1 MLDFCELCGR
11 DGLILAYAPEHSTRG
26 ISVHLCP
33 ACGLVQSLP
42 RIDRAPRAV
51 AAVSCGADWGNVRY
65 GKGFRTAIALA
76 AVKRY
81 GGLGYFTL
89 LDVGSNRGR
98 FLAAVK
104 NTFPAATLVAV
115 EPDERVADNSAAVAE
130 LHTCRTEDI
139 TLEAGRFDFVHSCHT
154 VEHLA
159 HPMRVLK
166 DHARVL
172 KDGGLLILDAPNIA
186 IIGTDDIVEEWFI
199 DKHLYHFSARTL
211 TRMVEAAGFEI
222 VEAPDP
228 KDQTNVFIVARKRAT
243 APAQAHPLAADP
255 AEADA
260 ARAIL
265 HRYRDTRRHN
275 IEALAAVAAE
285 LDALAPQGI
294 AMWGAGRIF
303 DSLIVH
309 GHFDPKQLRTLIDT
323 HLKAHVAERHGFP
336 LSGPEALATD
346 KPGVVVVMSRGFADE
361 IVAEAKILAPDAD
374 VLVFADLLGRAKQRP
389 AA

>member
-65 GKGFRTAIALA
+65 GKGFRTAIALD

-104 NTFPAATLVAV
+104 NSFPAATLVAV
-115 EPDERVADNSAAVAE
+115 EPDERVAEAAAAVAE
-130 LHTCRTEDI
+130 LHSCRIEDI
-139 TLEAGRFDFVHSCHT
+139 DLEAGRFDIVHSCHT
-154 VEHLA
+154 IEHLA

-186 IIGTDDIVEEWFI
+186 IIGSDDIVEEWFI
-199 DKHLYHFSARTL
+199 DKHLYHFSANTL

-222 VEAPDP
+222 LEAPDP
-228 KDQTNVFIVARKRAT
+228 SDLANLFIVAKKRA
-243 APAQAHPLAADP
+243 AAAAQAQPLAAEP

-260 ARAIL
+260 ARDL
-265 HRYRDTRRHN
+265 VDRYRHIRLGN
-275 IEALAAVAAE
+275 IQALTAVATE
-285 LDALAPQGI
+285 LNTLATKGI
-294 AMWGAGRIF
+294 AIWGAGRIF

-309 GHFDPKQLRTLIDT
+309 GGFDPSTLSSLIDT
-323 HLKAHVAERHGFP
+323 HLKAHMAERHGFP
-336 LSGPEALATD
+336 LSGPEALAASQ
-346 KPGVVVVMSRGFADE
+346 PGVVVVMSRGFADE
-361 IVAEAKILAPDAD
+361 IVAEAKILAPGAD
-374 VLVFADLLGRAKQRP
+374 VLVFAELLGRAKRP

>member
-1 MLDFCELCGR
+1 MLDFCELCGH
-11 DGLILAYAPEHSTRG
+11 DGLVLAYAPEHSTRG

-33 ACGLVQSLP
+33 SCGLVQSLP

-65 GKGFRTAIALA
+65 GKGFRTAIALD

-98 FLAAVK
+98 FLSAVK
-104 NTFPAATLVAV
+104 NHFPAATLVAI
-115 EPDERVADNSAAVAE
+115 EPDERVADNAAAVAE
-130 LHTCRTEDI
+130 LHTCRAEEI
-139 TLEAGRFDFVHSCHT
+139 TLEAGRFDIVHSCHT
-154 VEHLA
+154 IEHLA
-159 HPMRVLK
+159 HPLRVLK

-186 IIGTDDIVEEWFI
+186 IIGSDDIVEEWFI
-199 DKHLYHFSARTL
+199 DKHLYHFSAHTL
-211 TRMVEAAGFEI
+211 TAMVEAAGFEI
-222 VEAPDP
+222 LEGPDP
-228 KDQTNVFIVARKRAT
+228 ADFTNLFIVARKSAKVPAAI
-243 APAQAHPLAADP
+243 APDP

-260 ARAIL
+260 ANAL
-265 HRYRDTRRHN
+265 LTRYRKTRACN
-275 IEALAAVAAE
+275 IEALAAVATE

-309 GHFDPKQLRTLIDT
+309 GHFDPKHLRTLIDT
-323 HLKAHVAERHGFP
+323 HLKAHMAERYGFP
-336 LSGPEALATD
+336 LSGPEALAAD
-346 KPGVVVVMSRGFADE
+346 QPGVVVVMSRGFADE
-361 IVAEAKILAPDAD
+361 IVAEVKILAPGAD
-374 VLVFADLLGRAKQRP
+374 VLVFADLLGRAKQRS

>member
-1 MLDFCELCGR
+1 MLDSCELCGR
-11 DGLILAYAPEHSTRG
+11 DGLILAYAPDHSTRG
-26 ISVHLCP
+26 IRVYLCP

-42 RIDRAPRAV
+42 RIDRAPRAP

-65 GKGFRTAIALA
+65 GKGFRTAIALE

-104 NTFPAATLVAV
+104 NSFPAATLVAV
-115 EPDERVADNSAAVAE
+115 EPDERVAGHAAAVAE
-130 LHTCRTEDI
+130 LHTGRMEEI
-139 TLEAGRFDFVHSCHT
+139 TLDAGRFDIVHSCHT
-154 VEHLA
+154 IEHLA
-159 HPMRVLK
+159 HPLQVLK

-186 IIGTDDIVEEWFI
+186 LIGSDDIVEEWFI

-211 TRMVEAAGFEI
+211 TAMVEAAGFEI
-222 VEAPDP
+222 LEGPDP
-228 KDQTNVFIVARKRAT
+228 KDLANLFIVAKKSAA
-243 APAQAHPLAADP
+243 APKPVAPDAAEAAAARGLLAAYH
-255 AEADA
+255 A
-260 ARAIL
+260 
-265 HRYRDTRRHN
+265 TRTRN

-285 LDALAPQGI
+285 LDALAPKGI

-309 GHFDPKQLRTLIDT
+309 GRFDPKQLRTLIDT

-336 LSGPEALATD
+336 LSGPEALAAA

-361 IVAEAKILAPDAD
+361 IVAEAKILAPGAD
-374 VLVFADLLGRAKQRP
+374 VLVFADLLSRAKQRP